1 MCVAGC
7 LARSVLQHG
16 RLGLEQMSLND
27 ARSATCSYPGMP
39 PESLVPNAHR
49 HRLCPPHRL
58 PVRTAYACRADR
70 PGTCACART
79 ACGHHLCL
87 PCRPPAIL
95 SVPAVPTPAI
105 TVCACRADRPLSPS
119 LPARYRLCLPCR
131 SPVSTVSAVQTARG
145 HLLCHLLIACAP
157 QPLPSSACL

>member
-58 PVRTAYACRADR
+58 PVRTSYARRSDR

-87 PCRPPAIL
+87 PCQPPAIL
-95 SVPAVPTPAI
+95 SVPA
-105 TVCACRADRPLSPS
+105 DRPLTPS
-119 LPARYRLCLPCR
+119 LPAVATARRYRLCLPCQ
-131 SPVSTVSAVQTARG
+131 SPVSTVSAMQTARG